1 MKFLILLSFIC
12 SGKAM
17 ASINSYELK
26 TNLSINKKH
35 VSSAMVMM
43 REGKLAS
50 ITQKNNDTDEENFIE
65 VVTTK
70 DDQYM
75 EDGILM
81 RFTIGTVDKNGVKHI
96 LARPQVIAKDKQESK
111 ISLGAKNGEILEL
124 SVIAKSKI

>member
-1 MKFLILLSFIC
+1 
-12 SGKAM
+12 M